1 MASTGI
7 LYYCTVQLYTTGCL
21 ILELLHPGS
30 LGWLEGWYACSVQ
43 VYRTCYLTLVLPH
56 PGSKQ
61 HEDDLLGGLG
71 GGLAGLPA
79 DLAQGRP
86 PAVPVTAAR
95 GRGSRPSRNKYW
107 AKNEES

>member
-1 MASTGI
+1 MYYTAV
-7 LYYCTVQLYTTGCL
+7 LYSCTQPVVSSSCSHTQGHLDGLLDWYTCTVLYR
-21 ILELLHPGS
+21 
-30 LGWLEGWYACSVQ
+30 CSVQ

-71 GGLAGLPA
+71 GGLAGFPA

-86 PAVPVTAAR
+86 PAVPVTV
-95 GRGSRPSRNKYW
+95 PL
-107 AKNEES
+107 